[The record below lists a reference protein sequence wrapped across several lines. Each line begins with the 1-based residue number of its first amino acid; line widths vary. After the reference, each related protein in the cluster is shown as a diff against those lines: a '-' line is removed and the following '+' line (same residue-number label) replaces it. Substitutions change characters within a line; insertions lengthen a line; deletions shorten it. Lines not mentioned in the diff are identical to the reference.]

1 MTPKE
6 LILKEAELTTQ
17 ELKKS
22 IQNLKSVA
30 LSEAWKILQ
39 LVLAQTVQVIEHVA
53 TDLAGSEKKKIA
65 IEFISNFYDVT
76 FSVIDIPLVPS
87 MVEAIIDKYTKS
99 ILMIMVSSSIDA
111 IVQIFRETGVFIR
124 KEANNG

>member
-39 LVLAQTVQVIEHVA
+39 LVLAQTVQVIENVA
-53 TDLAGSEKKKIA
+53 SDLAGSEKKKIA